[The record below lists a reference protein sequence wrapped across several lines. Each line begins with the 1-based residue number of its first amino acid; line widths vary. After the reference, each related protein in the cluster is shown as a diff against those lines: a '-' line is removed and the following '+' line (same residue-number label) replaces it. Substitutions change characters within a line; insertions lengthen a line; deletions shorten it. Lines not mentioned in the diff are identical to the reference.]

1 MDYQK
6 QKEALD
12 IAEQLARAV
21 SCAQRNQDEFAD
33 ASVFDL
39 LEDWKPSLG
48 EPDFAELAETL
59 HEMGKQLRWVNARA
73 EGNLRG

>member
-1 MDYQK
+1 MNYEK
-6 QKEALD
+6 QLEALD
-12 IAEQLARAV
+12 ISEQLARAV

-39 LEDWKPSLG
+39 LEDWKPTLG
-48 EPDFAELAETL
+48 EPDLAELADTL

-73 EGNLRG
+73 EGRLVD